1 MPSSTPLVAF
11 VIGFGPNIGDSVASL
26 LKEHGYAVAVGS
38 RNPDADKVRKEGY
51 FPVKVEATRQASI
64 SAAFAAVN
72 AELGPPN
79 VVVYNRQSPGLRAA
93 HLAVCCEAA
102 IHQEPTDLS
111 DPSTLPLDTFNDVVA
126 IGSNVF
132 VAIQEA
138 LKGFRSGKHENHPKA
153 FIVTGNILPAD
164 NTLSPFYF
172 SLDIQKVIESRIV
185 GQFAR
190 ANEKTGLRF
199 VYATLVGDDGGIP
212 PYDLF
217 LKSGDLHA
225 QVYWELVNSKD
236 GLWDYRFTL
245 DGKKLANY
253 VSL

>member
-79 VVVYNRQSPGLRAA
+79 VVVYNP
-93 HLAVCCEAA
+93 A

-225 QVYWELVNSKD
+225 QVYWELINSKN